1 MKVVL
6 DTNVLIAAFT
16 TRGLCSELLE
26 RVLSDHELIVSTH
39 LLVEFERVLVGKFGF
54 TDSKVKQ
61 AVALLRRVGVIVEP
75 GPLDRP
81 VCRDPDDD
89 LVLALGVQAGAKC
102 IVTGD
107 RDLLDLERLQSV
119 PILSPRD
126 FWILEGKR

>member
-16 TRGLCSELLE
+16 SRGLCSELLE
-26 RVLSDHELIVSTH
+26 RVLSDHELIISQH

-54 TDSKVKQ
+54 TAANVKQ
-61 AVALLRRVGVIVEP
+61 AVALLHRVGVVVEP
-75 GPLDRP
+75 VPLDRP
-81 VCRDPDDD
+81 VSRDPDDD

-107 RDLLDLERLQSV
+107 RDLLDLERFRSV

-126 FWILEGKR
+126 FWLLEGRQ

>member
-6 DTNVLIAAFT
+6 ATNVLIAAFT

-26 RVLSDHELIVSTH
+26 RVLCDHELVVSQH
-39 LLVEFERVLVGKFGF
+39 LLVDFERVLVGKFGF
-54 TDSKVKQ
+54 TEAKVKQ

-75 GPLDRP
+75 VPLDRRGS
-81 VCRDPDDD
+81 RDSNDD
-89 LVLALGVQAGAKC
+89 LDLALASQAEADC

-107 RDLLDLERLQSV
+107 RDLLDLEKFQSV

-126 FWILEGKR
+126 FWLLEGRQ